1 MHRKGWLV
9 GWLLVSL
16 LGCGGRVVG
25 LMDDAG
31 STAPPQRGSVDGS
44 MTIVDSGPPPPPPP
58 MDAPV
63 VVDVPVARDVQPDR
77 INVVDTGPPDLG
89 VTMPC
94 TVANNNCPEGFYC
107 QSANC
112 MTGVCTAAPASTDE
126 DPVCG
131 CDRLTYWNTS
141 IAAANGAS
149 VRVAGACPAGVA
161 CSANNPN
168 CPAPAL
174 CNLEQPSA
182 AGCNLLNPGGRC
194 WVLPDTCPPQAAG
207 TTPATRRCNSNNACQ
222 TRCNLILN
230 ARTFM
235 VDPTCP

>member
-1 MHRKGWLV
+1 MRRKGWLV
-9 GWLLVSL
+9 VTSLVGSLSGSL
-16 LGCGGRVVG
+16 LAGGCGGRVVG

-31 STAPPQRGSVDGS
+31 SSAPPQRGSVDG
-44 MTIVDSGPPPPPPP
+44 GPPPPPP

-63 VVDVPVARDVQPDR
+63 VVVDAAPDR
-77 INVVDTGPPDLG
+77 ITVVDTGPPDLG
-89 VTMPC
+89 ITMPC

-107 QSANC
+107 ASANC
-112 MTGVCTAAPASTDE
+112 TTGVCTAAPASSDE
-126 DPVCG
+126 EPVCG

-149 VRVAGACPAGVA
+149 VRAAGACAAGTA

-207 TTPATRRCNSNNACQ
+207 TTPTTRRCNNNNACQ
-222 TRCNLILN
+222 TRCNLITN
-230 ARTFM
+230 ARTFF

>member
-1 MHRKGWLV
+1 MRRKGWLV
-9 GWLLVSL
+9 GALAVPLIVSFFSGLLAC
-16 LGCGGRVVG
+16 GCGGRVIG
-25 LMDDAG
+25 LMEDAG
-31 STAPPQRGSVDGS
+31 STSPPQRGSVDGS
-44 MTIVDSGPPPPPPP
+44 MTLVDTGSPPPPP

-63 VVDVPVARDVQPDR
+63 VVDVPVARDVA
-77 INVVDTGPPDLG
+77 PDLG
-89 VTMPC
+89 ITMPC
-94 TVANNNCPEGFYC
+94 TVADNNCPDGFYC

-112 MTGVCTAAPASTDE
+112 MTGVCTAAPASSDE

-149 VRVAGACPAGVA
+149 VRTTGACPAGVA
-161 CSANNPN
+161 CSVNNPA

-174 CNLEQPSA
+174 CSLEQGSA

-207 TTPATRRCNSNNACQ
+207 TTPTTRRCNTNNACQ
-222 TRCNLILN
+222 TRCNLIMN
-230 ARTFM
+230 ARTFF